1 MASLGVWDLHKAY
14 SSDVVALH
22 DLSFQVTD
30 GEFFTILGPTNA
42 GKSTLLKTIAGVER
56 ADRGKIRLGD
66 RFIDSLEPRARR
78 LGLLFQNIALFP
90 NRSGFDNIAF
100 ALRATR
106 LTDEMVNARVRE
118 VAALLKVDHLLNR
131 LPRTYSGGEQQR
143 VAIGRAIAHPTEL
156 LMLDEPLT
164 NLDARIRIALRLEF
178 KRLHQETG
186 QSILYVTHDHV
197 EAMSLSSRIGVLRS
211 GRFEQIGTPEEI
223 YQKPASEFVARFLGS
238 PPMNVIV
245 AELKDCDGELRACG
259 KDFAALVRGAGQYP
273 KLPEQ
278 VAIGIRPEEIAV
290 SAEMTATTG
299 MPGDIA
305 WVEELGSHRILD
317 VKLGNQLIK
326 VRTRAD
332 HRVRKQ
338 GPAWFG
344 FTVPVGRVL
353 DRATGLF
360 VRPQPGHSETHRTE
374 REEPHVCDRRLR

>member
-14 SSDVVALH
+14 SSDVVALQ
-22 DLSFQVTD
+22 DLSFQAAD
-30 GEFFTILGPTNA
+30 GAFFTILGPTNA

-66 RFIDSLEPRARR
+66 RFIDELEPRARR
-78 LGLLFQNIALFP
+78 LSLLFQNIALFP
-90 NRSGFDNIAF
+90 NRTGYENIAF

-106 LTDEMVNARVRE
+106 SSEAVVGARVRE
-118 VAALLKVDHLLNR
+118 VAKLLKVDHLLNR

-164 NLDARIRIALRLEF
+164 NLDARIRISLRLEF

-197 EAMSLSSRIGVLRS
+197 EAMSLSSRIGVLKS
-211 GRFEQIGTPEEI
+211 GKFEQIGAPDDV
-223 YQKPASEFVARFLGS
+223 YQRPASEFVARFLGS
-238 PPMNVIV
+238 PPMNILV
-245 AELKDCDGELRACG
+245 AELVSRDSELHACG
-259 KDFAALVRGAGQYP
+259 KDFAAFVRGAGLDA
-273 KLPEQ
+273 KLPER
-278 VAIGIRPEEIAV
+278 VAIGVRPEEIVVAPEK
-290 SAEMTATTG
+290 STATPFSG
-299 MPGDIA
+299 VVA

-317 VKLGNQLIK
+317 VKLGDQVIK

-332 HRVRKQ
+332 HAVRKD

-344 FTVPVGRVL
+344 FTVPVERIL

-360 VRPQPGHSETHRTE
+360 VRLRSGRSETHGIE
-374 REEPHVCDRRLR
+374 REDTTCV